1 MTKTII
7 AVDPGTRYWG
17 VTVFRGTAIIL
28 SMVKIL
34 STKGS
39 PRKRLEEVKRI
50 FSSLINDYAPKV
62 LVIEK
67 PFFFWS
73 KQSRFLDVVIEEIKC
88 LARKRKMKIY
98 EFSPRTARKI
108 VCGNGNAS
116 KKDMAKLICSIYPE
130 LKIRLN
136 QDRRYK
142 EIYWGHAFDSAGLGV
157 CYLKTKQKIKCLAL
171 NV

>member
-1 MTKTII
+1 MRKTII

-17 VTVFRGTAIIL
+17 VTVFRGEDIIVSL
-28 SMVKIL
+28 VKVL

-39 PRKRLEEVKRI
+39 PRKRLNEVKRV
-50 FSSLINDYAPKV
+50 FSSLLEDYAPDILV
-62 LVIEK
+62 LEK
-67 PFFFWS
+67 PFLFWS
-73 KQSRFLDVVIEEIKC
+73 KQSHLLNVLIEEIKS
-88 LARKRKMKIY
+88 LARKEKMKIF
-98 EFSPRTARKI
+98 EFSPRTVRKA

-157 CYLKTKQKIKCLAL
+157 CYLKKAGKCF
-171 NV
+171 

>member
-17 VTVFRGTAIIL
+17 VTVFRGEDIAVSL
-28 SMVKIL
+28 VKVL

-39 PRKRLEEVKRI
+39 SRKRLNEIKKV
-50 FSSLINDYAPKV
+50 FSSLIEDYAPDI

-73 KQSRFLDVVIEEIKC
+73 KQSRLLNVFIEEIKS
-88 LARKRKMKIY
+88 ASRKEKMKVY
-98 EFSPRTARKI
+98 EFSPRTVRKA
-108 VCGNGNAS
+108 VCGNGNAT
-116 KKDMAKLICSIYPE
+116 KKDMAKIICSIYPE

-142 EIYWGHAFDSAGLGV
+142 EIYWGHAFDSAGLGI
-157 CYLKTKQKIKCLAL
+157 CFLKASRRPL
-171 NV
+171 

>member
-1 MTKTII
+1 MRKTII

-17 VTVFRGTAIIL
+17 VTVFRGEDIIVSL
-28 SMVKIL
+28 VKVL
-34 STKGS
+34 STKCS
-39 PRKRLEEVKRI
+39 PRKRLNEVKRV
-50 FSSLINDYAPKV
+50 FSSLLEDYAPDILV
-62 LVIEK
+62 LEK
-67 PFFFWS
+67 PFLFWS
-73 KQSRFLDVVIEEIKC
+73 KQSHLLNVLIEEIKS
-88 LARKRKMKIY
+88 LARKEKMKIF
-98 EFSPRTARKI
+98 EFSPRTVRKA

-157 CYLKTKQKIKCLAL
+157 CYLKKAGKCF
-171 NV
+171 

>member
-1 MTKTII
+1 MIKRII

-17 VTVFRGTAIIL
+17 VTVFRGAEIIVSL
-28 SMVKIL
+28 VKIL

-39 PRKRLEEVKRI
+39 PKKRLEEVKKV
-50 FSSLINDYAPKV
+50 SSLLIKDYAPKV

-73 KQSRFLDVVIEEIKC
+73 KQSKFLDVVIEEIRC
-88 LARKRKMKIY
+88 LARKKKIKIY
-98 EFSPRTARKI
+98 EFSPRTVRKI

-116 KKDMAKLICSIYPE
+116 KRDMAKIICSIYPE

-142 EIYWGHAFDSAGLGV
+142 EIYWGHAFDSVGLGV
-157 CYLKTKQKIKCLAL
+157 CLLKKQGKFPIFPRH
-171 NV
+171 

>member
-1 MTKTII
+1 MKKTILS
-7 AVDPGTRYWG
+7 VDPGTRFWG
-17 VTVFRGTAIIL
+17 VTVFRGEDIIV
-28 SMVKIL
+28 SVVKVL

-39 PRKRLEEVKRI
+39 PRKRLKEVKRV
-50 FSSLINDYAPKV
+50 FSSLLEDYAPDV
-62 LVIEK
+62 LVMEK

-73 KQSRFLDVVIEEIKC
+73 RQSRLLNVFIEKIKS
-88 LARKRKMKIY
+88 LSRKEKMKIY
-98 EFSPRTARKI
+98 DFSPRTVRKV
-108 VCGNGNAS
+108 VCGNGNAG

-157 CYLKTKQKIKCLAL
+157 CYLKKSRRYF
-171 NV
+171 

>member
-1 MTKTII
+1 MRKTII
-7 AVDPGTRYWG
+7 AIDPGTRFWG
-17 VTVFRGTAIIL
+17 VSIFRGDKIEV
-28 SMVKIL
+28 SFVKTL

-39 PRKRLEEVKRI
+39 PRKRLKEVKRV
-50 FSSLINDYAPKV
+50 FSSLLNDYSPDILV
-62 LVIEK
+62 LEK

-73 KQSRFLDVVIEEIKC
+73 KQSRFLDVVIKEVKC
-88 LARKRKMKIY
+88 LARKKKMKIY

-157 CYLKTKQKIKCLAL
+157 
-171 NV
+171 